1 MRPERLAITG
11 QTYGLSAED
20 NEDDEDVP
28 EVADGVPVAV
38 DVIDGLFEEDIGVGA
53 ASWYVRR

>member
-11 QTYGLSAED
+11 HTYGLSAED
-20 NEDDEDVP
+20 SEDDEDVP

-38 DVIDGLFEEDIGVGA
+38 DVMEGLFEEDIGVGE
-53 ASWYVRR
+53 AS